1 MGAEVIVERHDDRV
15 QVIRL
20 NRPHVKNAIN
30 AAVARGVAAAVD
42 EAQAADEI
50 RVVILTGSGG
60 VFSSGMDLKSF
71 LAGETADVGDR
82 GVCGITVDP
91 PEKPVIGAVEG
102 WALAAGLE
110 LLLACDLVIAGES
123 ARFGLPEVKRAIVA
137 GGGGAMLL
145 PRRVPLALAMEM
157 LLTGD
162 PVDATRASAMGL
174 INEVVPDGCA
184 LDRAL
189 ELADRIA
196 QNGPMAISATKAIV
210 RQSRDWRTSEM
221 WSRQNVLRQTVLA
234 SNDASEGARAFAER
248 RRPQWSGT

>member
-1 MGAEVIVERHDDRV
+1 MDTEVIVERHGDRV

-30 AAVARGVAAAVD
+30 AAVARGVAAAID

-71 LAGETADVGDR
+71 LTGETAEVGER

-110 LLLACDLVIAGES
+110 LVLACDLVIAGES

-162 PVDATRASAMGL
+162 PVDAARAAAMGL
-174 INEVVPDGCA
+174 INEVVPDGRA
-184 LDRAL
+184 LGRAL
-189 ELADRIA
+189 ELAGRIA
-196 QNGPMAISATKAIV
+196 QNGPLAIRATKAIV
-210 RQSRDWRTSEM
+210 RQSRDWQTSEM
-221 WSRQNVLRQTVLA
+221 WSRQNVLTQAVLA
-234 SNDASEGARAFAER
+234 SKDASEGARAFVER
-248 RRPQWSGT
+248 RTPQWSGT